1 MTTHITFDESL
12 RILIR
17 EKLASGALARNGIHG
32 VLGGPG
38 KGQICVA
45 CGTNQWKEPVR
56 HGGHRLGAQQE
67 GRSVSRQVLPDLG
80 SGETRTGDVTLR
92 SLV

>member
-1 MTTHITFDESL
+1 MTTHIAFDESL

-45 CGTNQWKEPVR
+45 CGTTIGKSQFVMEGIGSALSKKPVQFHDR
-56 HGGHRLGAQQE
+56 CFRIW
-67 GRSVSRQVLPDLG
+67 DLERRAP
-80 SGETRTGDVTLR
+80 ET
-92 SLV
+92 